1 MFRDLELAQI
11 EALNAAWPSS
21 SFSYCLW
28 CLYNLVY
35 NFLSFHKR
43 ERMTQSHAMPLGGF
57 VCILSLTLYSKKTN
71 PTAI

>member
-1 MFRDLELAQI
+1 MQLGLLP
-11 EALNAAWPSS
+11 ALVIACGAYTIWYII
-21 SFSYCLW
+21 FSH
-28 CLYNLVY
+28 
-35 NFLSFHKR
+35 FIK